1 MTVKSMKENHLIV
14 PRTARYFTLG
24 TPGEHLREVWFVCH
38 GYGQL
43 AEYFLR
49 NFEDLDDGSRLIAA
63 PEALS
68 RFYLTGAFDRIG
80 ATWMTREDR
89 LNEIDDYVNY
99 LDALY
104 RRIFSEIDR
113 GWVTVTALGFSQGTS
128 TVCRWISRGT
138 VKVDRLILWAGQIP
152 PELDLQA
159 QKDIFSRLN
168 LTVVL
173 GTKDEYAK
181 PELLAEQKTRLE
193 NSGVPFQF
201 ISFEGGHVID
211 REALKKLLEG
221 ERASVTLS
229 GQGQ

>member
-1 MTVKSMKENHLIV
+1 MMKENHLTV

-24 TPGEHLREVWFVCH
+24 RPGVHLREVWFVCH

-49 NFEDLDDGSRLIAA
+49 NFEDLDDGSRLIVA

-68 RFYLTGAFDRIG
+68 RFYLTGAFERIG

-89 LNEIDDYVNY
+89 LNEINDYVNY
-99 LDALY
+99 LDRLY
-104 RRIFSEIDR
+104 KHIFLEIDPAR
-113 GWVTVTALGFSQGTS
+113 VSVTALGFSQGTA

-138 VKVDRLILWAGQIP
+138 IKIDRLILWAGQIP
-152 PELDLQA
+152 PELDLQV
-159 QKDIFSRLN
+159 QKDIFSRVN

-173 GTKDEYAK
+173 GTNDEYAK
-181 PELLAEQKTRLE
+181 PELLAEQKSRLE

-201 ISFEGGHVID
+201 LRFEGGHVID
-211 REALKKLLEG
+211 REVLKKLVQG
-221 ERASVTLS
+221 EWA
-229 GQGQ
+229 

>member
-1 MTVKSMKENHLIV
+1 MKENHLTV
-14 PRTARYFTLG
+14 QRTARYFTLG
-24 TPGEHLREVWFVCH
+24 TPGEQLREVWFVCH

-49 NFEDLDDGSRLIAA
+49 NFRTLDDGSRLIVA

-89 LNEIDDYVNY
+89 LNEIHDYVNY

-104 RRIFSEIDR
+104 ERVFSEIR
-113 GWVTVTALGFSQGTS
+113 RESVKVIALGFSQGTA

-159 QKDIFSRLN
+159 QKDIFSRVN
-168 LTVVL
+168 PTVVL
-173 GTKDEYAK
+173 GTEDQYAK
-181 PELLAEQKTRLE
+181 PEVVAEQEARLKA
-193 NSGVPFQF
+193 SGVPFQF
-201 ISFEGGHVID
+201 ISFAGGHVID
-211 REALKKLLEG
+211 REVLKKIAQG
-221 ERASVTLS
+221 EEV
-229 GQGQ
+229 

>member
-1 MTVKSMKENHLIV
+1 MKENHLTV

-49 NFEDLDDGSRLIAA
+49 NFRTLDDGSRLIAA

-68 RFYLTGAFDRIG
+68 RFYLTGAFERIG

-89 LNEIDDYVNY
+89 LNEINDYVNY

-104 RRIFSEIDR
+104 ERVFSEIR
-113 GWVTVTALGFSQGTS
+113 RESVKVIAFGFSQGTA
-128 TVCRWISRGT
+128 TVCRWISRGA

-152 PELDLQA
+152 PELDLPG
-159 QKDIFSRLN
+159 QKDIFSRVN

-173 GTKDEYAK
+173 GTEDQYAK
-181 PELLAEQKTRLE
+181 PELVAEQEARLKA
-193 NSGVPFQF
+193 SSVPFQF
-201 ISFEGGHVID
+201 ISFAGGHVID
-211 REALKKLLEG
+211 REALKELARG
-221 ERASVTLS
+221 EEV
-229 GQGQ
+229 